1 MVSRDPYAVASY
13 SYQKIH
19 RRFVK
24 VTRKAHRL
32 GGPGGLGRPWAVS
45 DLDKQ
50 ALAGVKTLKSNRDFD
65 DLFF

>member
-32 GGPGGLGRPWAVS
+32 GGPGGRPWAVS

-50 ALAGVKTLKSNRDFD
+50 AGVKTLKSNRDFD